1 MPWKESS
8 VMDERMKFIG
18 RLLQGEKMAP
28 LCKEFGISRVTGQKI
43 FDRYQLHGIKG
54 IYNRSRAP
62 NKHPNQVPF
71 EIEQLIVQMKK
82 ERPCWGAPKL
92 REIIS
97 RKHPSVKLP
106 ATSTIHCILDRHG
119 LVNKQ
124 KRRNKV
130 FKATASYLS
139 VPKYPNDLWCTD
151 FKGQLRLKN
160 NNYCFPLTLTDA
172 VSRFIISCE
181 ALSGTAEDPCF
192 PIFEEIFQEY
202 GLPDAMRSDNGGP
215 FACSNALWSMSRLS
229 IWWIRL
235 GIKIERIEPGNP
247 QQNGRHE
254 RMHRTLKL
262 EAASPSATNLLQQ
275 QEKFDHFVEQ
285 FNNERPHQ
293 ALDMKCPAEIY
304 SKSKVP
310 YKGLPDVS
318 YPGYDSTIL
327 ITNCGRICFK
337 RMKINLSKAFANQP
351 VGLKEIDS
359 GIWQVDFMAYT
370 LGYFDAESRRFSPNE
385 DPFRIRML

>member
-160 NNYCFPLTLTDA
+160 NNYCFSLTLTDA